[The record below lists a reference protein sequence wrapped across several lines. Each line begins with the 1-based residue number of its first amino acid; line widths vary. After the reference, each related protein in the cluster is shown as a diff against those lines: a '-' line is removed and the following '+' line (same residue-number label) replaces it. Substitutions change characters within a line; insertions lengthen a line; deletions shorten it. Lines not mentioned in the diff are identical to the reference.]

1 MEQIDYVQLSTMVR
15 AKEIDV
21 DFARLEHPT
30 ITRRGYNNLL
40 EDLAS
45 FERGWS
51 RTETGT
57 MPKSH
62 YLRQSSLQAQFNPA
76 DFPRF
81 YFPASYTSRGD
92 EQ

>member
-1 MEQIDYVQLSTMVR
+1 MKQLDYVQLSTMIG

-21 DFARLEHPT
+21 DFARHEHPK

-45 FERGWS
+45 FEREWL

-62 YLRQSSLQAQFNPA
+62 YLR
-76 DFPRF
+76 
-81 YFPASYTSRGD
+81 
-92 EQ
+92 